1 MSDKKKPAS
10 DKKKDL
16 GNVNNQDSV
25 TFSIFRKDDNDVRLT
40 FNLCWSKYF
49 TYKYFPKPQ
58 IWCGVLIVLCDWVK
72 QQIMFREAKWKEASN
87 KCSRILTLF

>member
-40 FNLCWSKYF
+40 FNLC
-49 TYKYFPKPQ
+49 
-58 IWCGVLIVLCDWVK
+58 
-72 QQIMFREAKWKEASN
+72 
-87 KCSRILTLF
+87 